1 MTDAFKYF
9 LVAFHDV
16 LNNMPIT
23 QRKVAER
30 SGTAYQTINAI
41 VKGRYITSTGKQKAI
56 ALACGY
62 SLVDFLNKG
71 REIVE
76 HGGDIMPD
84 AGHPQPRYFKPPQP
98 IFE

>member
-1 MTDAFKYF
+1 MTDTYRYF
-9 LVAFHDV
+9 LVALHDV

-30 SGTAYQTINAI
+30 SGTAFQTINAI
-41 VKGRYITSTGKQKAI
+41 VWDKHTAGPGKQEVI
-56 ALACGY
+56 ALACGF
-62 SLVDFLNKG
+62 SLMDFLNKG

-76 HGGDIMPD
+76 HEEDEMPD
-84 AGHPQPRYFKPPQP
+84 VGQLYPRYYISPQP

>member
-1 MTDAFKYF
+1 MTETYKYF
-9 LVAFHDV
+9 LIAFHNV

-41 VKGRYITSTGKQKAI
+41 VWDRHTAGPGKQEAI
-56 ALACGY
+56 ALACGF

-76 HGGDIMPD
+76 HGRDIKPD
-84 AGHPQPRYFKPPQP
+84 AGHPQPRYF
-98 IFE
+98 IAS

>member
-1 MTDAFKYF
+1 MTKTYKYF

-30 SGTAYQTINAI
+30 SGTAHQTINAI
-41 VKGRYITSTGKQKAI
+41 VWDRHTAGSGKQEAI
-56 ALACGY
+56 ALACGF
-62 SLVDFLNKG
+62 SLEDFLNKG

-76 HGGDIMPD
+76 HGGDIKPD
-84 AGHPQPRYFKPPQP
+84 TGHPQPRYF
-98 IFE
+98 IAS

>member
-1 MTDAFKYF
+1 MRK
-9 LVAFHDV
+9 VHDRYLQIFPGSIHHV

-30 SGTAYQTINAI
+30 SGTALQTINAI
-41 VKGRYITSTGKQKAI
+41 VWDKHTAGPGKQEAI
-56 ALACGY
+56 ALACGF

-76 HGGDIMPD
+76 HEEDERPD
-84 AGHPQPRYFKPPQP
+84 AGHPQPRYFIPT
-98 IFE
+98 